1 MTEQIYLLLGVT
13 PSEPL
18 TWMRVDEQ
26 GGLRSHGL
34 NVSYQDFAK
43 ADIYTGTEKLIAL
56 LPGEYTTLRLL
67 PAPPRGRGQLLL
79 AAQYLLE
86 DSLGEDI
93 DKLHV
98 ATALR
103 SDTLLNVN
111 SDQDTDQSVIEV
123 GSSESTEGTAST
135 GIQKTQ
141 TVQRG
146 LCLAVSKTILDPW
159 ARIFSQTD
167 TFPDLFTADFMA
179 LSIAPMAQTR
189 KGETPVKSAHSNLT
203 LFAHQDGLIAHG
215 LEGGFAIDM
224 HTANEVLDDILERW
238 DAGTISLFCD
248 AGQRG
253 DLAIK
258 GPGQVTHH
266 PTADLATLASLYFRG
281 TQNTRALPNF
291 ISGVYARKT
300 NWGALIAPWRNI
312 AIAASLCVA
321 AFLANWLFEGIRAD
335 RSAERFASLS
345 HEIHDT
351 AFPGKAS
358 SDPVSHARQ
367 ILGARSASIKFLTVW
382 NSIGVALEGETGLQI
397 DSIFYAG
404 PGQDLRLSINMDSIE
419 TLESFRTK
427 LNDLGFSSEDGRL
440 NQTRPGQWTGE
451 LRVKL

>member
-248 AGQRG
+248 AGQR
-253 DLAIK
+253 
-258 GPGQVTHH
+258 
-266 PTADLATLASLYFRG
+266 
-281 TQNTRALPNF
+281 
-291 ISGVYARKT
+291 
-300 NWGALIAPWRNI
+300 
-312 AIAASLCVA
+312 
-321 AFLANWLFEGIRAD
+321 
-335 RSAERFASLS
+335 
-345 HEIHDT
+345 
-351 AFPGKAS
+351 
-358 SDPVSHARQ
+358 
-367 ILGARSASIKFLTVW
+367 
-382 NSIGVALEGETGLQI
+382 
-397 DSIFYAG
+397 
-404 PGQDLRLSINMDSIE
+404 
-419 TLESFRTK
+419 
-427 LNDLGFSSEDGRL
+427 
-440 NQTRPGQWTGE
+440 
-451 LRVKL
+451 